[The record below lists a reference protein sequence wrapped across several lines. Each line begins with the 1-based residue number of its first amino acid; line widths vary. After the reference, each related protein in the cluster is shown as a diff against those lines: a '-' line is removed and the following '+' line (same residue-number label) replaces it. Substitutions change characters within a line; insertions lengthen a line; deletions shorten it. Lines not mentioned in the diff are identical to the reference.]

1 VPAPGLTYRCGP
13 AVITLDSAGSLVSVV
28 HDKRPTASYLTGGG
42 RPMVSVAGT
51 WLQWPGPEVL
61 ADSDEVEFGYERD
74 PIRVVV
80 RHSFAAGWG
89 VRVALANLTDEP
101 LEVDDAGLSWVS
113 DPEAPAWALA
123 AGASGAYAVPSPD
136 GIGPILGGLLAL
148 GTFGWIT
155 AEAIGFSRLTLP
167 PRGRFVVQW
176 IWDWYRPGRG
186 FARNQHL
193 EVPRSL
199 FLTVDQPVSIVAD
212 EDTALILPRGVAEE
226 RERGQTEL
234 FCSEPG
240 RFSVQLVSARGVT
253 RYDLHAAQP
262 YEEIVTEA
270 AAMAMNGPT
279 SSAGIVRLT
288 DVHAALA
295 VQQALLAGLID
306 DPYPAEDALDLF
318 LARALDQP
326 SGDPFLV
333 SLACAESGRT
343 GADEPLDAAV
353 RWLQHHQALTP
364 GLGMAVSQVSL
375 LRVLRGFDVQP
386 LIDWL
391 IGLGPADVA
400 LPIGAAIRLERIAVA
415 ALRDEPGRNDERLAA
430 AVLVGGLLGAGLKGR
445 AVRPLSAADTAYLAA
460 VFGLADEELTRGL
473 RRRWGGTA
481 RELMQRAE
489 AEVLFEITGRP
500 AGPAL
505 SWLTLAARTSGG

>member
-1 VPAPGLTYRCGP
+1 M
-13 AVITLDSAGSLVSVV
+13 ITLDAAGSLISVV
-28 HDKRPTASYLTGGG
+28 HDKRPTAGYLTGGG
-42 RPMVSVAGT
+42 RPLVSVGGAG
-51 WLQWPGPEVL
+51 LLWPDPEVL
-61 ADSDEVEFGYERD
+61 VDSDEVEFGFERE
-74 PIRVVV
+74 PVRVVV

-89 VRVALANLTDEP
+89 VRVALTNLTDEP
-101 LEVDDAGLSWVS
+101 LEIDDAGLGWVA
-113 DPEAPAWALA
+113 DPDAPAWALA

-136 GIGPILGGLLAL
+136 GTGPLLGGLLAL
-148 GTFGWIT
+148 GAFEWIT

-176 IWDWYRPGRG
+176 TWDWYRPGQG

-199 FLTVDQPVSIVAD
+199 FLVVDQPVSIVAD
-212 EDTALILPRGVAEE
+212 EDTALVLPRGVAEE
-226 RERGQTEL
+226 PERGQTEL
-234 FCSEPG
+234 FCWEPG
-240 RFSVQLVSARGVT
+240 RFTVQLVSARGVT
-253 RYDLHAAQP
+253 RYDLHAAPP
-262 YEEIVTEA
+262 YDEILTA
-270 AAMAMNGPT
+270 AAVTAMDGPT
-279 SSAGIVRLT
+279 SSAGIVRLN

-295 VQQALLAGLID
+295 VQQALLTGRID

-343 GADEPLDAAV
+343 GADEPLDAAT
-353 RWLQHHQALTP
+353 RWLSDHQTLTP

-375 LRVLRGFDVQP
+375 LRVLRGFEVQP
-386 LIDWL
+386 LIDRL

-400 LPIGAAIRLERIAVA
+400 GPIDAATRLERIAIA
-415 ALRDEPGRNDERLAA
+415 TLRDEPGRHDERSAA
-430 AVLVGGLLGAGLKGR
+430 AIVVGGWLGAGLKGR
-445 AVRPLSAADTAYLAA
+445 AVRPLSAAETAYLTA

-489 AEVLFEITGRP
+489 AEVLFQITGRP

-505 SWLTLAARTSGG
+505 SWLTLAARTSSQ